1 MASLA
6 ILTTISLTISLAM
19 SFTSTPSMAC
29 IDDSDCTSLGHK
41 YACYLYQCI
50 NWLDKDTGMQHCAG
64 DEQCGHASTCY
75 RYNYWI
81 CRYSSSAHLQA
92 SQPS

>member
-1 MASLA
+1 MASLT
-6 ILTTISLTISLAM
+6 IFTTISLTSSLAM
-19 SFTSTPSMAC
+19 SSTSTPSIAC

-50 NWLDKDTGMQHCAG
+50 NWMDKDTGMEHCDR

-75 RYNYWI
+75 R
-81 CRYSSSAHLQA
+81 
-92 SQPS
+92 